1 LTTNAGRLA
10 NGQADAGGSRVALR
24 RVGTLADGWMT
35 HSVGPQGFRAGW
47 ETILTAAGEAGR
59 ETDRFDNVL
68 CHHINI
74 NEDAD
79 AALADAKRYLDL
91 YYGANY
97 TKERLQAWLA
107 YGSPRDCIAQL
118 RRYVG
123 SGCNRITF
131 RLVTMGDPMQQF
143 RRLTEEVLPFV

>member
-1 LTTNAGRLA
+1 VPVGDDIDGR
-10 NGQADAGGSRVALR
+10 R
-24 RVGTLADGWMT
+24 
-35 HSVGPQGFRAGW
+35 
-47 ETILTAAGEAGR
+47 EAGR

-107 YGSPRDCIAQL
+107 MG
-118 RRYVG
+118 RRG
-123 SGCNRITF
+123 LHRATAALCRQ
-131 RLVTMGDPMQQF
+131 RLQSHHIPAGDDG
-143 RRLTEEVLPFV
+143 